1 MTRSILLLV
10 FPALFFFFSSHPGS
24 LSAQQLEASFG
35 DVDYSQLPRVTFK
48 ACVREDQLIV
58 RGLDPS
64 RITLLENGVPMQVS
78 LRCPGVVERNAV
90 VLVLDNSGSML
101 GAMPKLIEASKRL
114 VDSLGTM
121 DECALITFGRGI
133 NVVQDFTTDKALLKS
148 VLDNMLPI
156 GGTPLFDASYE
167 ACGLLQSRAGNKHA
181 VILTDGDDNQSAHID
196 QDVIDVA
203 NMIGAKLHTIS
214 FAVSS
219 SIQEIMQRIA
229 VETGGV
235 FFVVTR
241 PSDLP
246 AIYAKIAD
254 IITEPCCVGE
264 FISTNCVDTLRSLVM
279 TVAHNARTAIATT
292 TVVSPSRASRTRLVV
307 DVPEDMTPLAT
318 DRGFIEMIPAPSMD
332 LELTL
337 SFVLEYD
344 QNLVDIPS
352 LPFTLNTVAQNQ
364 VVEQVN
370 VAPGATR
377 FMFRG
382 IRPAL
387 RSTRLVGFSIVA
399 LTADSS
405 RYVDFRIRDIQIEG
419 CPTDFDVTGD
429 STLICQCYRALA
441 IGMDSAVVRAATD
454 PVLLPLRVTGGIETG
469 MPLHLSARLALTSE
483 LDDVEVLPGTLLPDD
498 ALQWK
503 REDGQLLLFTT
514 TSVLPRDTSGLLA
527 TIRIGPNVS
536 PDIRRI
542 RVDLLA
548 SELWQRCCP
557 LAASAL
563 PTYVLQEGRC
573 DFILRRRPQP
583 VRVENAPN
591 PFSVSDGSRTL
602 IVVDVPQGSAEQAF
616 TLDVLDAGG
625 RLIRRL
631 HDGVLGEGVLRLTF
645 DAAGLPSGAYH
656 AVLRNDAHVVTRS
669 MLYLR

>member
-1 MTRSILLLV
+1 MR
-10 FPALFFFFSSHPGS
+10 
-24 LSAQQLEASFG
+24 AQQLEAAFEN
-35 DVDYSQLPRVTFK
+35 VDYSQLPRVTFK
-48 ACVREDQLIV
+48 ACVREDNVII

-64 RITLLENGVPMQVS
+64 QITLLENGVPRQVS

-114 VDSLGTM
+114 VDSLGAM
-121 DECALITFGRGI
+121 DECAVITFGRGI
-133 NVVQDFTTDKALLKS
+133 NVVQDFTTDKALLKG
-148 VLDNMLPI
+148 VLDNMTAN

-167 ACGLLQSRAGNKHA
+167 GCGLLQSRAGNKHA
-181 VILTDGDDNQSAHID
+181 VIITDGDDNQSTHTD

-214 FAVSS
+214 FAVNPAL
-219 SIQEIMQRIA
+219 QGIMQRMA

-246 AIYAKIAD
+246 AIYETIAD

-264 FISTNCVDTLRSLVM
+264 FMSTNCVDTLRSLVM
-279 TVAHNARTAIATT
+279 SVTHNAQTAVAVTSI
-292 TVVSPSRASRTRLVV
+292 VSPSRAAQTRLVV

-318 DRGFIEMIPAPSMD
+318 DRGYIEMIPAPSPD
-332 LELTL
+332 LELTI

-344 QNLVDIPS
+344 QNLVNIPV
-352 LPFTLNTVAQNQ
+352 LPFSLNTVSQNQ
-364 VVEQVN
+364 VVDLVN

-377 FMFRG
+377 FVFNG
-382 IRPAL
+382 IRPAI
-387 RSTRLVGFSIVA
+387 RSTRLVGFSIEA

-419 CPTDFDVTGD
+419 CPTDFVVTGD
-429 STLICQCYRALA
+429 SILICQCYRMLA
-441 IGMDSAVVRAATD
+441 IEMDSSVVRAAND
-454 PVLLPLRVTGGIETG
+454 PVLLPIRVTGGVETG
-469 MPLHLSARLALTSE
+469 MPLQLSAQFSLPSAVE
-483 LDDVEVLPGTLLPDD
+483 DVDVLPGSLLPAD

-503 REDGQLLLFTT
+503 REGDQLRLFTT
-514 TSVLPRDTSGLLA
+514 ASVLPGDTSGVLA
-527 TIRIGPNVS
+527 TLRLGPNPLPEV
-536 PDIRRI
+536 RRL
-542 RVDLLA
+542 RVDLVA

-557 LAASAL
+557 LGIE
-563 PTYVLQEGRC
+563 PVPVYVLQEGRC
-573 DFILRRRPQP
+573 DFILRLRPQP
-583 VRVENAPN
+583 LRVGNAPN
-591 PFSVSDGSRTL
+591 PFSDSDGSRTL
-602 IVVDVPQGSAEQAF
+602 IVVDVPEASAGQTF

-625 RLIRRL
+625 RVIRRL
-631 HDGVLGEGVLRLTF
+631 HDGVLGAGALRVSF

-656 AVLRNDAHVVTRS
+656 AVLRNEEAVVTRS